1 MKGEILDDY
10 DKKILSLV
18 EVDYRISAQEISR
31 EVNLSRL
38 SVSQRIRKLKKRGVI
53 QGFTIIIDPNLVG
66 LKKTVFVWVKSNPRE
81 PWLVEELERLSECQV
96 SDGITGEYGLL
107 MLFKFRD
114 DLHFTTT
121 LPEIDNILSKSVFKK
136 YRITEAI
143 KTYKEYGT
151 PLVHKN
157 EYSDKSI
164 SLDGTDYEILRVLSS
179 QWMNRVNHITLE
191 ELSSIL
197 RKRQIADISKS
208 AVYKRVRQL
217 EDSGVIQ
224 RFSAVINQEKVGLK
238 LKFYV
243 RIKGHPSAIDQIVK
257 QHVVPS
263 KEVTDLH
270 RLGEEYGLLAG
281 ISVRSVREYNDFIRR
296 LYNIEEIIDTNTM
309 LVLEKRKYS
318 HTYP

>member
-1 MKGEILDDY
+1 MKGDILDDH
-10 DKKILSLV
+10 DKKILSLL
-18 EVDYRISAQEISR
+18 ERDYRISALEISR
-31 EVNLSRL
+31 KVNLSRL
-38 SVSQRIRKLKKRGVI
+38 SVSQRILKLKKRGVI

-81 PWLVEELERLSECQV
+81 PWLVEELERLPECQI

-114 DLHFTTT
+114 GSHFTTT

-136 YRITEAI
+136 YRIMEAI

-151 PLVHKN
+151 PLIHKN
-157 EYSDKSI
+157 KYSNKNI
-164 SLDGTDYEILRVLSS
+164 SLDNTDYEILRILSS
-179 QWMNRVNHITLE
+179 QWTDRVNHITLE
-191 ELSSIL
+191 ELRSIL
-197 RKRQIADISKS
+197 KERQIADVSKS
-208 AVYKRVRQL
+208 AVYKRLKQL
-217 EDSGVIQ
+217 EDSGIIQ
-224 RFSAVINQEKVGLK
+224 RFSTVINQEKVGLK

-243 RIKGHPSAIDQIVK
+243 RIKGHPSAIDKIVR
-257 QHVVPS
+257 QHIIPS

-281 ISVRSVREYNDFIRR
+281 ISVRSVREYNGFIRR
-296 LYNIEEIIDTNTM
+296 LYNIEEVIDTNTM